1 MFEKKKAQGL
11 DNKKP
16 KFTTF
21 GNDSDDEQ
29 EVTDEI
35 PNVEDIMKSLDGE
48 IKSSKQREKNATI
61 AQVYSTT
68 KGKQQTKTKN
78 VNACGC
84 FGS

>member
-1 MFEKKKAQGL
+1 MFGRKKVEGL
-11 DNKKP
+11 DNSKP

-29 EVTDEI
+29 EVSEEI
-35 PNVEDIMKSLDGE
+35 PNVEDFMKSLDGE
-48 IKSSKQREKNATI
+48 IKTSKQREKNATI
-61 AQVYSTT
+61 AQVYSNTSI
-68 KGKQQTKTKN
+68 KAKPVKN